1 MLSMTTTTLGR
12 CVGTLALGLAVVVGP
27 MATESGA
34 ASDVTSSSQLAPDLV
49 TGGRTAFYS
58 ATWQNDGLPTLTN
71 VVAVITLPAGSA
83 VLSATPAT
91 CTSASTGGTDPVVV
105 SCPGANLRSGASLT
119 QQLLVQT
126 PTVAASTSAT
136 VTAVLRA
143 DEKGS
148 DTERAHTDTFPAPD
162 RSFTLVPG
170 TADAAGGCLRDGDPA
185 LQTRSDLG
193 ATNPLITAARLAGSS
208 GQLCVPLTVR
218 ERAASSPTEACGAR
232 ATCTTDIA
240 TTEYIPVTSQPLASP
255 VQLTFTVVAT
265 NKNMTWY
272 KAVPGQPGVAV
283 QDCLGASAL
292 PTGVPACVNS
302 RSKPTSMSVRLGV
315 LWQAGP
321 DPTWRG

>member
-1 MLSMTTTTLGR
+1 MLSMTTMRLSR
-12 CVGTLALGLAVVVGP
+12 CVGTLALGLTAVVGP
-27 MATESGA
+27 MATASAA
-34 ASDVTSSSQLAPDLV
+34 ASGVTSSSQLAPDLV

-58 ATWQNDGLPTLTN
+58 ATWQNGGLPTLTN

-91 CTSASTGGTDPVVV
+91 CTSASAGGTDPVVV
-105 SCPGANLRSGASLT
+105 SCPGANLQSGASLT

-126 PTVAASTSAT
+126 ATVAASTSGT
-136 VTAVLRA
+136 VT
-143 DEKGS
+143 
-148 DTERAHTDTFPAPD
+148 
-162 RSFTLVPG
+162 
-170 TADAAGGCLRDGDPA
+170 GDPA
-185 LQTRSDLG
+185 LQTRSGLS

-208 GQLCVPLTVR
+208 GQLCAPLTVR
-218 ERAASSPTEACGAR
+218 EKAASSSTEACGAG

-240 TTEYIPVTSQPLASP
+240 TTEYIPVTSAPLASP

-283 QDCLGASAL
+283 QDCLGASTL
-292 PTGVPACVNS
+292 LTGMSACVNS
-302 RSKPTSMSVRLGV
+302 RSKPSSTSVRLGV
-315 LWQAGP
+315 LWRAGP